1 MLTVSLTVRDRSF
14 FMSMGGLV
22 GFRGGGGHEKKN
34 GTKGVGGDQKKLSER
49 GGGGGHQQ

>member
-1 MLTVSLTVRDRSF
+1 MLVIRDRSF

-34 GTKGVGGDQKKLSER
+34 GTKGGGATKKNE
-49 GGGGGHQQ
+49 